1 MKAVVFHGKD
11 DIRIENVKV
20 PEIGENEILLRVHAA
35 SICGTDL
42 KIISNGHFKIPDGET
57 RILGHEMAGEITAV
71 GSEVKH
77 LGVGTRISV
86 APNIG
91 CGICNE
97 CVGGNTNLCQNYGAL
112 GITLDGAFA
121 EYVRIP
127 SQYIQQGNIFC
138 LPDSVTY
145 EEASLAEPLSTIING
160 SEACNIK
167 PADIV
172 LVIGAG
178 PIGILHLM
186 FAKIRGAQ
194 RVIVSEL
201 LNERREQVRRF
212 GADFVIDPSKD
223 DLKGV
228 LMELSYGRGPD
239 VIIVAAP
246 SAKAQE
252 SSLELIA
259 RGGRINFFGG
269 LIKGQEIINFNSN
282 LIHYKQVYV
291 TGTTGSN
298 IMQYRRAMELII
310 SRRINV
316 SSLISAKFSL
326 DRAHEAFKRA
336 ESKKDLKILFN
347 P

>member
-11 DIRIENVKV
+11 DIRIENVEV

-42 KIISNGHFKIPDGET
+42 KIISNGHFKIPEGET
-57 RILGHEMAGEITAV
+57 RILGHEMAGEIAAV

-91 CGICNE
+91 CGICND
-97 CVGGNTNLCQNYGAL
+97 CVGGNTNLCQNYEAL
-112 GITLDGAFA
+112 GITINGAFA

-127 SQYIQQGNIFC
+127 FQFVQQGNIFC
-138 LPDSVTY
+138 FQDSITF

-201 LNERREQVRRF
+201 LNERREQVKGF

-298 IMQYRRAMELII
+298 IMQYRRAIELII

-316 SSLISAKFSL
+316 SSLISASFSL

>member
-1 MKAVVFHGKD
+1 MKAIVFHGKD
-11 DIRIENVKV
+11 NIQIENIDV
-20 PEIGENEILLRVHAA
+20 PNIGENEVLMRVRAA

-42 KIISNGHFKIPDGET
+42 RIISYGHFKIPEGET
-57 RILGHEMAGEITAV
+57 RILGHEIAGEIVAV
-71 GSEVKH
+71 GPRVKN
-77 LGVGTRISV
+77 LEVGTRISV

-91 CGICNE
+91 CGICND
-97 CVGGNTNLCQNYGAL
+97 CVGGNTNLCQNYEAL
-112 GITLDGAFA
+112 GITFNGAFA

-127 SQYIQQGNIFC
+127 YQFIEQGNIFC
-138 LPDSVTY
+138 LPDSITY

-160 SEACNIK
+160 SEACKIK

-172 LVIGAG
+172 LIIGAG
-178 PIGILHLM
+178 PIGILHVM
-186 FAKIRGAQ
+186 FAKLRGAQ
-194 RVIVSEL
+194 KVIVSEMI
-201 LNERREQVRRF
+201 NERREQVKKF

-223 DLKGV
+223 DVRSV

-252 SSLELIA
+252 SSLDLIA

-269 LIKGQEIINFNSN
+269 LMKGQETINFNSN
-282 LIHYKQVYV
+282 SVHYKQVYV

-310 SRRINV
+310 SRRINI
-316 SSLISAKFSL
+316 SSLISAKYSL
-326 DRAHEAFKRA
+326 DQAHEAFRRA
-336 ESKKDLKILFN
+336 SSKKDLKILFN

>member
-1 MKAVVFHGKD
+1 LKAIVFHGKD
-11 DIRIENVKV
+11 NIQIENIDV
-20 PEIGENEILLRVHAA
+20 PNIGENEVLMRVRAA

-42 KIISNGHFKIPDGET
+42 RIISYGHFKIPEGET
-57 RILGHEMAGEITAV
+57 RILGHEIAGEIVAV
-71 GSEVKH
+71 GPRVKN
-77 LGVGTRISV
+77 LEVGTRISV

-91 CGICNE
+91 CGICND
-97 CVGGNTNLCQNYGAL
+97 CVGGNTNLCQNYEAL
-112 GITLDGAFA
+112 GITFNGAFA

-127 SQYIQQGNIFC
+127 YQFIEQGNIFC
-138 LPDSVTY
+138 LPDSITY

-160 SEACNIK
+160 SEACKIK

-172 LVIGAG
+172 LIIGAG
-178 PIGILHLM
+178 PIGILHVM
-186 FAKIRGAQ
+186 FAKLRGAQ
-194 RVIVSEL
+194 KVIVSEMI
-201 LNERREQVRRF
+201 NERREQVKKF

-223 DLKGV
+223 DVRSV

-252 SSLELIA
+252 SSLDLIA

-269 LIKGQEIINFNSN
+269 LMKGQETINFNSN
-282 LIHYKQVYV
+282 SVHYKQVYV

-310 SRRINV
+310 SRRINI
-316 SSLISAKFSL
+316 SSLISAKYSL
-326 DRAHEAFKRA
+326 DQAHEAFRRA
-336 ESKKDLKILFN
+336 SSKKDLKILFN